1 MAEMLLQSQNG
12 LVQLL
17 PALPAAWPEGEVSG
31 LKARG
36 NFEVGIKWCNGIAE
50 KITVKSLSGAP
61 LNLSYQ
67 GNLNSM
73 ETEKGV
79 TYRFDS
85 NLKWIK

>member
-1 MAEMLLQSQNG
+1 MLLQSQNG
-12 LVQLL
+12 VVRVL
-17 PALPAAWPEGEVSG
+17 PALPAAWAKGEVSG

-36 NFEVGIKWCNGIAE
+36 NFEVSIKWRGGVAE

-61 LNLSYQ
+61 LNLSYR

-73 ETEKGV
+73 ETEKDA
-79 TYRFDS
+79 TYNFDS